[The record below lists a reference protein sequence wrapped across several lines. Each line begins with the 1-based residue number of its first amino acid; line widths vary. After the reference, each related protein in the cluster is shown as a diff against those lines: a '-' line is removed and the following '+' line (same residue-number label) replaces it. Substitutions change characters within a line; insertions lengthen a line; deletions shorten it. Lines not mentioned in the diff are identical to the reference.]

1 MNIGVHFSSET
12 VEWETPRALFDELD
26 SVFNF
31 QLDVCATNQNHKVSP
46 YFTKADDG
54 LRQRWTTS
62 NWMNPPYGREIYY
75 WIKKAHENPLTVCLL
90 PARTDTR
97 WFHEFIYN
105 NPKAELRFL
114 KGRLKFGGCA
124 NSAPFPSMIV
134 IFR

>member
-1 MNIGVHFSSET
+1 MNIGHFSSET
-12 VEWETPRALFDELD
+12 VEWETPQALFDELD

-31 QLDVCATNQNHKVSP
+31 QLDVCATKQNHKVST

-62 NWMNPPYGREIYY
+62 NWMNPPYGREIYH
-75 WIKKAHENPLTVCLL
+75 WVKKAHENPLTVCLL